1 MSLSRRKFLTT
12 GAASAAVISGAT
24 QVPGLLLQAA
34 AATPSRSDRSENVL
48 IVLQLSGGN
57 DGLNTVVPF
66 ADDVYAR
73 NRFQTKISP
82 AAVHKLDDYLGL
94 HPSMTGMHRL
104 YEEDRLTII
113 QGVGY
118 AHPNRSHFDSMDI
131 WHTGLTDAARG
142 ARNIGWLGRTLD
154 AERSAAAGRAED
166 DVPAVHL
173 GNQVQPLALAG
184 LHVQVPSIGSF
195 DDFQFDDLGDR
206 KLAAVRAR
214 LIAAPA
220 DPAPADHG
228 NELLAHVRAAAQ
240 TALSSSRRVG
250 KALNRHTLAADYPKT
265 KLGNK
270 LRGIARLIQ
279 AGLST
284 RIYYVTLDGFDT
296 HSLQAE
302 SHAGLLRELSG
313 GVTALFDDLA
323 EAGQL
328 ERVMLACFSEFG
340 RRVKENA
347 SRGTDHGAAAPMF
360 LAGGRLRG
368 GLVGEHPS
376 LTDLEDGDLKF
387 HTDFRRVYA
396 SLLEQWLGVAGQ
408 PILGE
413 VFQPLKIFAG

>member
-34 AATPSRSDRSENVL
+34 ASTPSSNDCSENVL
-48 IVLQLSGGN
+48 VVLQLSGGN

-73 NRFQTKISP
+73 NRFQTKIST
-82 AAVHKLDDYLGL
+82 ATVHKIDGYLGL
-94 HPSMTGMHRL
+94 HPSMAGMHRL
-104 YEEDRLTII
+104 YQEDRLTIV

-118 AHPNRSHFDSMDI
+118 ANPNRSHFDSMDI
-131 WHTGLTDAARG
+131 WHTGLTDVARE
-142 ARNIGWLGRTLD
+142 ARQVGWLGKYLD
-154 AERSAAAGRAED
+154 AERSDSLSSAEN
-166 DVPAVHL
+166 DVAAVHL
-173 GNQVQPLALAG
+173 GNDVQPLALAG
-184 LHVQVPSIGSF
+184 LNVQVPSIGSF
-195 DDFQFDDLGDR
+195 DDFQFDDIGNQELTS
-206 KLAAVRAR
+206 VRAR
-214 LIAAPA
+214 LISATAT
-220 DPAPADHG
+220 DR
-228 NELLAHVRAAAQ
+228 NELVAHVRAAAQ
-240 TALSSSRRVG
+240 TALSSSRRVR
-250 KALNRHTLAADYPKT
+250 KAVQRQTISAAYPKT
-265 KLGNK
+265 DLGNK
-270 LRGIARLIQ
+270 LRGIAQLIQ

-313 GVTALFDDLA
+313 AVTAFLDDLA
-323 EAGQL
+323 ETGQA
-328 ERVMLACFSEFG
+328 ERVLLACFSEFG

-360 LAGGRLRG
+360 LAGGRLLG

-396 SLLEQWLGVAGQ
+396 SMIEQWLGVASE
-408 PILGE
+408 PVLGG
-413 VFQPLKIFAG
+413 VFEPLKIFTA